1 MTSLKNAVVQQLHMF
16 LSQIMITFYCPEPCT
31 FVQLVAGALSISQ
44 QMIRN
49 VVCKVLLQCNIFI
62 CGRMDSYQESVMRS
76 WSVC

>member
-16 LSQIMITFYCPEPCT
+16 LSQIMITFYCPEQCT

-49 VVCKVLLQCNIFI
+49 VVCKV
-62 CGRMDSYQESVMRS
+62 M
-76 WSVC
+76 

>member
-44 QMIRN
+44 QMIKN
-49 VVCKVLLQCNIFI
+49 VVCKV
-62 CGRMDSYQESVMRS
+62 M
-76 WSVC
+76 